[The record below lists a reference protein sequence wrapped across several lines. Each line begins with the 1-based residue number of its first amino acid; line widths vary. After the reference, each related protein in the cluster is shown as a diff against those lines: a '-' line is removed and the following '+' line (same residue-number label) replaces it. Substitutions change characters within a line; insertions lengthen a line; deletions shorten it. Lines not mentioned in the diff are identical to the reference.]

1 MRNIYFFDISGLP
14 WNCKK
19 NSKNAEADT
28 SGFKICF
35 NGSHLVYAELHVIR
49 TETGRIYLQSYM
61 YILTFFAFPKN
72 ALI

>member
-1 MRNIYFFDISGLP
+1 MRNIYLLISPGYLGIA
-14 WNCKK
+14 KK